1 MVMPVAVGQFV
12 PRGAPPQLHAANDIQ
27 RLEKVE
33 GSIDRREVDAR
44 LSKRPVNLPRPE
56 RIRNRGEN
64 GQHRR
69 PGPRP
74 GVSPPSQQV
83 FDVLHRLAHRNILQM
98 ICKIHSTRPGA
109 PVKEKHSHL
118 VRGGAPCIIAD
129 VTEKGREM
137 RDTSG
142 PLFERLVEIMATL
155 RGPQGCPWDR
165 EQTRESLKAFLIEE
179 AYEVLDALDHGE
191 KETLQ
196 EELGDLL
203 LQVVFHAQVADE
215 LGEFRMEDV
224 LTHVTDK
231 LVRRHPHVFGD
242 TRAAT
247 PAEALSNWERLKQAE
262 RGGVKEAS
270 ALSGVPKTLPALLRA
285 QRLQDKAAR
294 VGFDWGE
301 TAPVLHKVEEELAE
315 LKAAIGRER
324 DAVEAEMGD
333 LLFSLVNL
341 ARFLDLNAEEAL
353 RKCIEKFTRRFRYIE
368 TTIAA
373 RGKSLTDSSLEEM
386 DALWEEAKVAED
398 PARGR

>member
-1 MVMPVAVGQFV
+1 MVMPVAVGQLV
-12 PRGAPPQLHAANDIQ
+12 PRGAPQRHAANDIQ
-27 RLEKVE
+27 LLEEVE
-33 GSIDRREVDAR
+33 GSIDRREVAAR
-44 LSKRPVNLPRPE
+44 LLKRPVNLDRPE
-56 RIRNRGEN
+56 GIRNRGEN
-64 GQHRR
+64 GQNRG
-69 PGPRP
+69 PDPRP
-74 GVSPPSQQV
+74 GVPPVSQHV
-83 FDVLHRLAHRNILQM
+83 FDVLQRLVHRNILQM
-98 ICKIHSTRPGA
+98 ICKMHCTRTGA
-109 PVKEKHSHL
+109 LVKEKHSHL
-118 VRGGAPCIIAD
+118 VGRGAPCIIAG

-155 RGPQGCPWDR
+155 RGPEGCPWDR

-179 AYEVLDALDHGE
+179 AYEVLEALDHGE

-203 LQVVFHAQVADE
+203 LQVVFHAQVAAE
-215 LGEFRMEDV
+215 LGEFRIDDV
-224 LTHVTDK
+224 LARVTDK
-231 LVRRHPHVFGD
+231 LVRRHPHVFGE
-242 TRAAT
+242 TRAET

-270 ALSGVPKTLPALLRA
+270 ALSGVPQTLPALLRA

-315 LKAAIGRER
+315 LKAVIGKER

-353 RKCIEKFTRRFRYIE
+353 RKCVEKFTRRFRYIE

-373 RGKSLTDSSLEEM
+373 RGKSLTESSLEEM

>member
-1 MVMPVAVGQFV
+1 MVVPVAVGQLV
-12 PRGAPPQLHAANDIQ
+12 SRRAPQRHPANDIQ
-27 RLEKVE
+27 RLEELE

-44 LSKRPVNLPRPE
+44 LPKRPVNLDRPE

-64 GQHRR
+64 GQNRG
-69 PGPRP
+69 PGPGP
-74 GVSPPSQQV
+74 GVSPTSQHV
-83 FDVLHRLAHRNILQM
+83 FDVLQRLVHRNILQM
-98 ICKIHSTRPGA
+98 ICKMHSTRTGA

-118 VRGGAPCIIAD
+118 VGGGAPCIIAG
-129 VTEKGREM
+129 VTKKGREM

-179 AYEVLDALDHGE
+179 AYEVLEALDDGE

-203 LQVVFHAQVADE
+203 LQVVFHAQVAAE

-224 LTHVTDK
+224 LTRVTDK
-231 LVRRHPHVFGD
+231 LIRRHPHVFGE
-242 TRAAT
+242 TRAET

-262 RGGVKEAS
+262 RGGVTEAS

-324 DAVEAEMGD
+324 DAVESEIGD
-333 LLFSLVNL
+333 LFFSLVNL

-353 RKCIEKFTRRFRYIE
+353 RKCVEKFTRRFRYIE

-373 RGKSLTDSSLEEM
+373 RGKSLTESSLEEM